1 LFSFT
6 RSLLSPLSHRRPIS
20 WSIVESIGTLL
31 QQTAGAKAFVWQRAD
46 ADRAV
51 TGVISPEFSGLLQ
64 AEARSDGRWDWQLS
78 FAPEA
83 IRVWQESLPDH
94 PVAASQ
100 PESPLELASH
110 REITSNQASRQTEF
124 TLQLIELLQD
134 QTDQLEAQLIEQSQA
149 LGDTLANAQTA
160 HRVKA
165 EFLATMSHELRTP
178 LTCIIG
184 MASTLLRPS
193 AKQLPATKL
202 TSYLSII
209 HDRGEALL
217 TLINDILDLSKVEA
231 SSALERREFS
241 LSQLANQVLKDFQ
254 AKADHKQIELKLDLQ
269 AVTAEYA
276 HYRFQADPQRVRQ
289 ILRNLLSNAIKF
301 TQANGTVTLQV
312 WVGNTGAILQVKDT
326 GIGIAQHQQHLL
338 FQKFQQLDS
347 SYHRR
352 YEGTGLGLALT
363 KQLVELHGGTIT
375 MASTLQVG
383 SVFTVKFP
391 PLPVRPVAS
400 GPARQAPPM
409 VASSPFHSRILLFE
423 PHEETAN
430 LVCDLLTAAD
440 YQVIWV
446 TDAETGLKQ
455 FTMQQAKLAIVNF
468 SLPDMTCDSLVQR
481 LHQQSEGPGFKVL
494 ALLPEADQAPQAM
507 AAGVDDYL
515 AQPLNDPERLID
527 KVMVLIAQAE
537 SAARTPSAML

>member
-1 LFSFT
+1 
-6 RSLLSPLSHRRPIS
+6 LSHRRPIS
-20 WSIVESIGTLL
+20 WSIVESIATLL
-31 QQTAGAKAFVWQRAD
+31 QQTAGPKAFVRQQAD
-46 ADRAV
+46 ADRAI
-51 TGVISPEFSGLLQ
+51 TGVVSPEFSGLLQ

-78 FAPEA
+78 FAPET
-83 IRVWQESLPDH
+83 IRAWQESLPDH
-94 PVAASQ
+94 RGVDPQ

-110 REITSNQASRQTEF
+110 LDLASRQASRQTEF

-134 QTDQLEAQLIEQSQA
+134 QTEHLEAQLIDQTQA
-149 LGDTLANAQTA
+149 LSDTLASAQTA

-193 AKQLPATKL
+193 AQQLPATKL
-202 TSYLSII
+202 SSYLSII

-217 TLINDILDLSKVEA
+217 TLINDILDLSKVEVG
-231 SSALERREFS
+231 SLERREFS

-269 AVTAEYA
+269 TVTAEYA

-301 TQANGTVTLQV
+301 TPASGTVTLQV
-312 WVGNTGAILQVKDT
+312 WVGPTGAILQVKDT
-326 GIGIAQHQQHLL
+326 GIGIADHQQHLL

-347 SYHRR
+347 SYQRR

-383 SVFTVKFP
+383 SVFTVKLP
-391 PLPVRPVAS
+391 PSPERPIAI
-400 GPARQAPPM
+400 GPADPPPV

-481 LHQQSEGPGFKVL
+481 LHQQSEGPGFRVL
-494 ALLPEADQAPQAM
+494 ALLPEADQAPQAL

-515 AQPLNDPERLID
+515 AQPLNYPERLID

-537 SAARTPSAML
+537 SAARTPLAMR